1 MSCKILDYAQLM
13 RLTSKEIDTIKSS
26 VLALDAGAH
35 IYLFGSRVDDTK
47 KGGDI
52 DLLIES
58 NILTRH
64 DLRKIRWQFF
74 DVFCEQKMDLVL
86 DSGSGNQ
93 AFITMIKPT
102 AVQL

>member
-1 MSCKILDYAQLM
+1 M
-13 RLTSKEIDTIKSS
+13 RLTNKEIDTIKNS

-35 IYLFGSRVDDTK
+35 VYLFGSRVDDAK
-47 KGGDI
+47 RGGDI

-58 NILTRH
+58 NILTKQ

-74 DVFCEQKMDLVL
+74 ESFGEQKMDLVL
-86 DSGSGNQ
+86 DSGLENQ
-93 AFITMIKPT
+93 AFIHMIKPA

>member
-1 MSCKILDYAQLM
+1 M
-13 RLTSKEIDTIKSS
+13 RLTSQEIDTIKSS

-35 IYLFGSRVDDTK
+35 VYLFGSRVDDAK
-47 KGGDI
+47 RGGDI

-58 NILTRH
+58 NILTKQ

-74 DVFCEQKMDLVL
+74 ERFGEQKMDLVL
-86 DSGSGNQ
+86 DSGIDNQ
-93 AFITMIKPT
+93 AFIHMVKPT

>member
-1 MSCKILDYAQLM
+1 M
-13 RLTSKEIDTIKSS
+13 RLTIQEIDTIKSS

-35 IYLFGSRVDDTK
+35 VYLFGSRVDDAK
-47 KGGDI
+47 RGGDI

-58 NILTRH
+58 NILTKQ

-74 DVFCEQKMDLVL
+74 ERFGEQKMDLVL
-86 DSGSGNQ
+86 DSGIDNQ
-93 AFITMIKPT
+93 AFIHMVKPT